1 MREPPAERAKHQKL
15 KLSQMETDPILNNRM
30 LPDGSINIAQD
41 NLNKQFPEF
50 AGFYDTIP
58 DVPCVK
64 VLSEVHP
71 DSLYWRS
78 SLGLHHQ
85 SRWPL
90 LFIFVH
96 FCSWYSLYD
105 SLNSGKVPHRV
116 MAALSFCQD
125 AELKVTI
132 ELVQKQSNGVTVVIT
147 PLHLQPV

>member
-71 DSLYWRS
+71 DSLFWRS

-96 FCSWYSLYD
+96 GIYF
-105 SLNSGKVPHRV
+105 
-116 MAALSFCQD
+116 M
-125 AELKVTI
+125 T
-132 ELVQKQSNGVTVVIT
+132 VQIVEKYLTGLWLHCPSVKMQS
-147 PLHLQPV
+147 